1 VKNGLMSARFL
12 KTPLPIAALSF
23 TFTSIALAQTAG
35 PIDPITP
42 RPSPATLDAE
52 APRAHLRIDASLVL
66 IPVQVSTDLGAPVTH
81 LAKEDFR
88 ILEDGVEQKITHFAQ
103 DDAPISIGVV
113 FDSSGS
119 MHNKMHKSLEAAS
132 TFFKTANPE
141 DEFFLVDFNERA
153 KLAVGFTPDSGE
165 LYRRISHTRPF
176 GRTSLFDAIELAVRQ
191 MKKARNARK
200 AIVILSDG
208 GDNRSRMTFQ
218 SIRNL
223 MQESDV
229 QMYSMGIFDEAG
241 EGNGS
246 AKRPREEQE
255 GPRLL
260 DELTELTGGRNY
272 RIENLDE
279 LPAISARIGAQLRN
293 QYLIGYTPTNDEH
306 NGKYRRVTLAVT
318 GSSEMPLRVQYRTGY
333 YAPNEP

>member
-1 VKNGLMSARFL
+1 MSQRFL
-12 KTPLPIAALSF
+12 KSTLSIAALSF
-23 TFTSIALAQTAG
+23 TFTSIALAFQTAG
-35 PIDPITP
+35 PIDPITIL
-42 RPSPATLDAE
+42 RPSPNILEAE
-52 APRAHLRIDASLVL
+52 APPAHLRIDASLVL
-66 IPVQVSTDLGAPVTH
+66 IPVQVTTDLGAPVTH

-191 MKKARNARK
+191 MKKAKNARK

-208 GDNRSRMTFQ
+208 GDNRSRRTFQ

-229 QMYSMGIFDEAG
+229 QMYSMGIFDEALD
-241 EGNGS
+241 GNAS
-246 AKRPREEQE
+246 SKRPREEQE

-272 RIENLDE
+272 RIDNLDD

-293 QYLIGYTPTNDEH
+293 QYLIGYSPSNDEH
-306 NGKYRRVTLAVT
+306 DGKYRRVKLAVT
-318 GSSEMPLRVQYRTGY
+318 GSGEMPLRVQYRTGY
-333 YAPNEP
+333 YAPVQ

>member
-1 VKNGLMSARFL
+1 MALMSLHFL
-12 KTPLPIAALSF
+12 KPLLPIAALSL
-23 TFTSIALAQTAG
+23 TFTSIALAFQTAG
-35 PIDPITP
+35 PIEPITSL
-42 RPSPATLDAE
+42 RPSPTSLETE

-153 KLAVGFTPDSGE
+153 KLAVSFTPDSGE

-176 GRTSLFDAIELAVRQ
+176 GRTSLFDAIELAVRE
-191 MKKARNARK
+191 MKKAKNARK

-229 QMYSMGIFDEAG
+229 QMYSMGIFDDAQ
-241 EGNGS
+241 EGNAS

-272 RIENLDE
+272 RIDNLDD

-293 QYLIGYTPTNDEH
+293 QYMIGYTPSNVDH
-306 NGKYRRVTLAVT
+306 DGKYRRVKLAVA
-318 GSSEMPLRVQYRTGY
+318 GSGETPLRVQYRTGY
-333 YAPNEP
+333 YAPAQ

>member
-1 VKNGLMSARFL
+1 MSQRFL
-12 KTPLPIAALSF
+12 KSPLSIAALSVA
-23 TFTSIALAQTAG
+23 FTSIALAFQTAG
-35 PIDPITP
+35 PIEPITSL
-42 RPSPATLDAE
+42 RPSPSSLEAE
-52 APRAHLRIDASLVL
+52 APHAHLRIDASLVL

-176 GRTSLFDAIELAVRQ
+176 GRTSLFDAIDLAVRQ
-191 MKKARNARK
+191 MKKAKNARK

-208 GDNRSRMTFQ
+208 GDNRSRMTFS

-223 MQESDV
+223 MLESDV
-229 QMYSMGIFDEAG
+229 QMYSMGIFDDG
-241 EGNGS
+241 SEGNAS

-272 RIENLDE
+272 RIDNLDD
-279 LPAISARIGAQLRN
+279 LPAISARIGTLLRT
-293 QYLIGYTPTNDEH
+293 QYVIGYTPSNDDRD
-306 NGKYRRVTLAVT
+306 GRYRAVKLSVA
-318 GSSEMPLRVQYRTGY
+318 GSGELPLRVQYRTGY
-333 YAPNEP
+333 YAPAQ